1 MKQVNIHAAKT
12 NFSALIAA
20 VNRGETIVIAKYGD
34 PVAKL
39 VPFVKKEKPPRV
51 GFMEGAFSVPADF
64 DTAFSD
70 EIATAF
76 YGDEK

>member
-12 NFSALIAA
+12 NFSSLIAA
-20 VNRGETIVIAKYGD
+20 VNEGETVIIAKYGD

-39 VPFVKKEKPPRV
+39 VPFTKKEKLPRV
-51 GFMEGAFSVPADF
+51 GFMKDAFTVPADF

-70 EIATAF
+70 EITSAF
-76 YGDEK
+76 YGEEK